1 MKKTKYI
8 EIRYMYNL
16 KKPVTTS
23 NNWFLF
29 KYLIV
34 AA

>member
-1 MKKTKYI
+1 MKKNKSI
-8 EIRYMYNL
+8 EFRYMYNL
-16 KKPVTTS
+16 RRPVTTS